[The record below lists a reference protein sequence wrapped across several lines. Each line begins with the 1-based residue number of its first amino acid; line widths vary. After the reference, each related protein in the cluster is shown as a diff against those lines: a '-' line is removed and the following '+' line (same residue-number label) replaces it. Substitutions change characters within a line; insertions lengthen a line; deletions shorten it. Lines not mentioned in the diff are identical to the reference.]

1 MNDRRRRVEPA
12 MTALQEAERLL
23 PNLTRAEKA
32 LLAQRLVSDLGD
44 AFPGIERRPGVCG
57 ANEDV

>member
-1 MNDRRRRVEPA
+1 
-12 MTALQEAERLL
+12 MTVLQEAERLL

-44 AFPGIERRPGVCG
+44 DFSGIESRPGVCG
-57 ANEDV
+57 KNEAA

>member
-1 MNDRRRRVEPA
+1 

-32 LLAQRLVSDLGD
+32 LLAQRLVRFG
-44 AFPGIERRPGVCG
+44 RRLSGNRKPAGSQR
-57 ANEDV
+57 